1 MALDALRSAFRRG
14 DQAPTTWSGDALTP
28 ADPIVSGST
37 DAAVFACPGCGR
49 TIPKGSRRCDG
60 CGQRLLLDLPARK
73 VTTLTAAGALA
84 GFIVGGVLVGLTVP
98 RAAAPAAT
106 ASNGPIA
113 TAAAFG
119 PVTPIAA
126 AEGAAALRGT
136 TTLNGR
142 LVAEA
147 GPLARAVAAKT
158 FPVSDVVKVLRRMSA
173 DTRAAAAM
181 VKALDGW
188 PAAGTQQAALAAF
201 YAELGS
207 EIDGALAAS
216 SRSVAAYKT
225 ATRQVVATLAKVA
238 ELDAASRSL
247 AADVGLSLP
256 VIVLPE
262 AAP

>member
-1 MALDALRSAFRRG
+1 VLLTTNTWFSHARADASSGLRDPSDPSRVVTALFSDG
-14 DQAPTTWSGDALTP
+14 TT
-28 ADPIVSGST
+28 
-37 DAAVFACPGCGR
+37 VF
-49 TIPKGSRRCDG
+49 
-60 CGQRLLLDLPARK
+60 
-73 VTTLTAAGALA
+73 
-84 GFIVGGVLVGLTVP
+84 
-98 RAAAPAAT
+98 AAT

-147 GPLARAVAAKT
+147 GPLARAVAAKS